1 MRLGRQVLR
10 DEKRVG
16 SRKFLQSTDECLYHC
31 LQDFRLAPAIPVR
44 RLPCVHDWA
53 PEIPVRGLPCIHDVL
68 PPTYRSAS
76 RPSTQH
82 RKAPRRRDFSQ
93 SKPRSRWVRLGLT
106 DFKL

>member
-10 DEKRVG
+10 EEKRVG
-16 SRKFLQSTDECLYHC
+16 SRKFLQSTDECLYHTNAC

-68 PPTYRSAS
+68 SSLPPIGAPADPVRSIA
-76 RPSTQH
+76 
-82 RKAPRRRDFSQ
+82 RRRGDGTSRSQ
-93 SKPRSRWVRLGLT
+93 SHAAGGSAW
-106 DFKL
+106 D